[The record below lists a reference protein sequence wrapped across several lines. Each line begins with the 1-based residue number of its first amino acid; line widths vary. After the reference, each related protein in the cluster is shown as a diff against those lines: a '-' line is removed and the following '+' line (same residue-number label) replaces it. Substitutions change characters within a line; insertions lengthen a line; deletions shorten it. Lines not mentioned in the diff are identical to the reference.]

1 MEGRLKVVGDAIA
14 ELDASRDALLA
25 QLAQVEALLTQAHAE
40 RADLEE
46 SRSVFEEGVAFS
58 LDALQHQVMHSSLR
72 RKPGAAVSA
81 NFSLQKLLEKCWL
94 STSLMHSLL
103 CTGFQASI
111 FMLVT
116 IAPEGCMGCPGG

>member
-1 MEGRLKVVGDAIA
+1 MEGRLKVVGDTIA

-58 LDALQHQVMHSSLR
+58 LDALQHQVILCRLR
-72 RKPGAAVSA
+72 RRLGALVYRVLPA
-81 NFSLQKLLEKCWL
+81 LYLEICRACMPLRHRRL
-94 STSLMHSLL
+94 SHRVCAWYFAHSPQSLL
-103 CTGFQASI
+103 
-111 FMLVT
+111 
-116 IAPEGCMGCPGG
+116 